1 VSHLPAILMILSA
14 VLLVVGVV
22 IVLVFRNDT
31 VEEARGRLSHIAT
44 LAVSWPGRYFR
55 YRSGHGRHQFIT

>member
-1 VSHLPAILMILSA
+1 MRYLPAILMILSA
-14 VLLVVGVV
+14 ALLVAGLV

-31 VEEARGRLSHIAT
+31 VEEARGRISYITT

-55 YRSGHGRHQFIT
+55 YRSGHGRHQFTT